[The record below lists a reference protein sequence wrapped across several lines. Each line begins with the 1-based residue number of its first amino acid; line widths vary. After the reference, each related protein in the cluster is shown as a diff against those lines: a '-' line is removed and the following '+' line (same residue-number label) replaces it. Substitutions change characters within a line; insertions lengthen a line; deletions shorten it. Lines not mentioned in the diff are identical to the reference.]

1 MTGGAPTKGLLS
13 SLLAWASGLIGIIPP
28 HDLTV
33 TRIALTEMRI
43 KEYWKANG
51 RLPPSLSELPI
62 LKGRDNATE
71 DAWGRPI
78 KYEVTGPTT
87 VVLSSLGADGVA
99 GGTGL
104 NEDIV
109 VSFDAS
115 KDK

>member
-1 MTGGAPTKGLLS
+1 MTDGAPTKGLLR
-13 SLLAWASGLIGIIPP
+13 SLLTFVSGLIGIIPP

-78 KYEVTGPTT
+78 KYEVTGATT

-109 VSFDAS
+109 ISFDAS
-115 KDK
+115 KDE